1 MCAYILIIK
10 AHAYLILARSTAIL
24 WVPRRYVLC
33 KKKKPKTCRTTNYFC
48 ISITVNFQKAGFC
61 LYINTVCQKCYICA
75 HILQQV
81 LSTGHYLDTEFI

>member
-33 KKKKPKTCRTTNYFC
+33 KKKNQKLVEQPITSVYQSLLTFKKQASVC
-48 ISITVNFQKAGFC
+48 I
-61 LYINTVCQKCYICA
+61 
-75 HILQQV
+75 
-81 LSTGHYLDTEFI
+81 